1 MPKWVSLKDLMENP
15 SKYGVEAP
23 RILEIAYI
31 PNKQSI
37 TLTPDMTGYYTEQT
51 FKTETEGHKYY
62 PLMHKGK
69 LYLVSNKV
77 AKREVFLR
85 GKTGYDNGPKVLKEQ
100 AKLWSNEELG
110 VRGETWNEGTIGIL
124 DILPEFLRKIK
135 GTYWIAIQWHS
146 FCDFG
151 LQLVDSSGV
160 DYSILYYCSS
170 GSMYS
175 YTSSYAVR
183 PIVSL
188 PSNIQVNIENIDC
201 RPLELRL
208 PKEK

>member
-124 DILPEFLRKIK
+124 EKNQRNLLDSNTVAQFLRLRPAAC
-135 GTYWIAIQWHS
+135 G
-146 FCDFG
+146 FERRG
-151 LQLVDSSGV
+151 LQHFVLLQQW
-160 DYSILYYCSS
+160 LY
-170 GSMYS
+170 
-175 YTSSYAVR
+175 V
-183 PIVSL
+183 
-188 PSNIQVNIENIDC
+188 
-201 RPLELRL
+201 
-208 PKEK
+208 